1 MSRSI
6 TQTSSSS
13 SAVAAGSSV
22 IVPVNTTTGFNAGD
36 YVYTLPTGG
45 VGTRATGTIG
55 VGADSNYVATTF
67 PTTYLSTGDFRT
79 FSYGPYIDQQ
89 LYTGTTK
96 SYGAIT
102 VATTTV
108 STTTQQHY
116 RNCTLLTGNVVQ
128 MYNNDVNLY
137 FRIISNTGA
146 IIKAETLIAS
156 NYYRFSEAGNFA
168 CCCLTS
174 GNIQFVWNDN
184 TVNSMKVQQ
193 YTSAG
198 TAISSAN
205 DVTAPASYRNLS
217 MCALSAGGSVVTG
230 ISGSSSSANIN
241 FIELFPDGSF
251 LWNETISSGLSG
263 GSTWLFPVVGL
274 PASAGANL
282 WACWVQNT
290 VLNDSVPNGVLNIF
304 SDFTLQNR
312 GATTGTG
319 GNPYSHNFNVTVA
332 TDGTI
337 CCARSIYGGSTGI
350 AKFTYN
356 ISTNV
361 VTFVSS
367 TIVAGASSLYLIP
380 TSSGAINAIYQSG
393 STIFMKQI
401 SSTNSVSSAAT
412 LVTVNND
419 PYYGRFVATGFGSG
433 LVTPMFSASS
443 TTYAAYCIANTFA
456 VTNGVTQLTGASYT
470 PTEGYYLMGV
480 AATNAAANATGQVI
494 MNGTAQLGS
503 TYPTVT
509 TPIYYSYQTTA
520 SQPLF
525 GQRGSVSAT
534 TVTLRGLEA

>member
-55 VGADSNYVATTF
+55 VGPDVNYVATTF
-67 PTTYLSTGDFRT
+67 PTTYISTGDFRT
-79 FSYGPYIDQQ
+79 FSYGPYIDQSI
-89 LYTGTTK
+89 YSGTTK
-96 SYGAIT
+96 AYGAIT
-102 VATTTV
+102 VATATV

-128 MYNNDVNLY
+128 MYNNGANLY

-146 IIKAETLIAS
+146 IILAETLLAS
-156 NYYRFSEAGNFA
+156 NYFNTSDAGNFA
-168 CCCLTS
+168 CCCLTN

-184 TVNSMKVQQ
+184 TSNNIKSQQ
-193 YTSAG
+193 FTSAG
-198 TAISSAN
+198 VSVSASFN
-205 DVTAPASYRNLS
+205 VTSFTSFRNLS
-217 MCALSAGGSVVTG
+217 MCALSSGGSVVTG
-230 ISGSSSSANIN
+230 TNGSSAQYNIS
-241 FIELFPDGSF
+241 FMELYPDGTF
-251 LWNETISSGLSG
+251 IYNDTVVSGLSLG
-263 GSTWLFPVVGL
+263 GTYLFPVVGL
-274 PASAGANL
+274 PASAGANI

-290 VLNDSVPNGVLNIF
+290 TYNDAGLTGYLNIF
-304 SDFTLQNR
+304 TDFSFVAR
-312 GATTGTG
+312 ATTTG
-319 GNPYSHNFNVTVA
+319 NGGQPSNAHNFNVTVA
-332 TDGTI
+332 SDGTI
-337 CCARSIYGGSTGI
+337 CCARTVYGGSTSI
-350 AKFTYN
+350 AKFTY
-356 ISTNV
+356 SAGS
-361 VTFVSS
+361 VTFNSS
-367 TIVAGASSLYLIP
+367 TSIAGASSLYLIP
-380 TSSGAINAIYQSG
+380 TSGGAINAIYQSG
-393 STIFMKQI
+393 ATIYMRQI
-401 SSTNSVSSAAT
+401 SSANGLGTQAT

-419 PYYGRFVATGFGSG
+419 PNYGRFCATGFGSG

-443 TTYAAYCIANTFA
+443 TTYASYCVANTFA
-456 VTNGVTQLTGASYT
+456 LTNGVTQLTGASYT

-480 AATNAAANATGQVI
+480 AATNAAANATGQVV

-520 SQPLF
+520 GQAVF
-525 GQRGSVSAT
+525 GQRGSVNAT

>member
-6 TQTSSSS
+6 TQNSS
-13 SAVAAGSSV
+13 SAVTAGSSV

-55 VGADSNYVATTF
+55 VGADVNYVATTY

-89 LYTGTTK
+89 LYTGTTAA
-96 SYGAIT
+96 YGAIT
-102 VATTTV
+102 VATATV

-128 MYNNDVNLY
+128 MYNVDANLY

-146 IIKAETLIAS
+146 IIKAETLLAS

-184 TVNSMKVQQ
+184 TASNIKSQQ

-198 TAISSAN
+198 TAIGSAG

-217 MCALSAGGSVVTG
+217 MCALSAGGSIVTG
-230 ISGSSSSANIN
+230 INGTSSASTIN
-241 FIELFPDGSF
+241 FVELYADGTF
-251 LWNETISSGLSG
+251 LYNDVVASGLSS
-263 GSTWLFPVVGL
+263 GSTYLFPVVGL
-274 PASAGANL
+274 PASVGQNY

-290 VLNDSVPNGVLNIF
+290 VLNSAGPTGYLSVF
-304 SDFTLQNR
+304 SDFSFVANGT
-312 GATTGTG
+312 TTGTG
-319 GNPYSHNFNVTVA
+319 GQPGSHNFNVTVA

-337 CCARSIYGGSTGI
+337 CCSRVIYGGTVAI
-350 AKFTYN
+350 AKFTYAAG
-356 ISTNV
+356 SV
-361 VTFVSS
+361 SFVSS
-367 TIVAGASSLYLIP
+367 TTLASALSLYLIP
-380 TSSGAINAIYQSG
+380 TASGAINAIYQSG
-393 STIFMKQI
+393 STIFMRQI
-401 SSTNSVSSAAT
+401 SSTNALSTQAT

-419 PYYGRFVATGFGSG
+419 PYYGRFCATGFGSG

-443 TTYAAYCIANTFA
+443 TTYAAYCIANTIA
-456 VTNGVTQLTGASYT
+456 RTSGVTQLTSTASYL
-470 PTEGYYLMGV
+470 PSDGYYLMGV
-480 AATNAAANATGQVI
+480 AATDAAANATGQVI
-494 MNGTAQLGS
+494 VNGTAQLGA
-503 TYPTVT
+503 TYPTIT

-520 SQPLF
+520 SQPIF
-525 GQRGSVSAT
+525 GQRGSVNAT
-534 TVTLRGLEA
+534 TVTLKGLEV